1 MLARAAIVLC
11 LLALGISRACAGID
25 EDFVRPGG
33 GVWGDVL
40 DRLLG
45 QKGFGKSYALVIGV
59 GNYDYY
65 TKLSAPAADAEQMRN
80 FLRDEGQFDRIITL
94 TDEKAT
100 RARIE
105 SLMDRILPQLVQGND
120 RFLFYFSGHGMTRN
134 LAASKRGYLILKS
147 SRRDSWDEMIDMP
160 RIREWAENF
169 GNARHVLFLL
179 DACFSGLA
187 AAERKVGLDPK
198 NQTIQRLMQPASH
211 IVTAG
216 VEGEESYIVDGK
228 SLFTSAF
235 LTAARGSLSS
245 SNDGVISLSE
255 IMVQI
260 NRVLDFQ
267 RAKLNDRFKMTPRNY
282 YARIENNAG
291 EFFFLPAGIQRSAKA
306 TPGSPSAPE
315 VTSKSPNPKAPPDL
329 GEQPNLLFSAWSKS
343 CAMSRETNGKQTCT
357 TSKEGRVDSGATVVA
372 AELVERQGDSKTLR
386 VSLPLGMSIQPGTR
400 VIVDDGQP
408 INAAY
413 TGCFA
418 DGCVAEYAVSDGLLA
433 KLKNGNGLAV
443 QGINGAGQPISLV
456 LPLANFAQAYDGR
469 PSMPQITAQ
478 SKREPAAPLDAQQL
492 IFSPWTRF
500 CLKGQEQNAKQ
511 VCFTGKDGRVESGLP
526 VAAAVVIEPE
536 NEPRKLLRVTLPLGM
551 SIQPGTRAMIDNGQ
565 PMTGPYV
572 ICFNNGC
579 MADYEAS
586 GALITALKKGRNLF
600 IGGINTAGQSITV
613 AIPLTEFAKAFDGP
627 PTDPKAFEAQQ
638 IQLQEELQRR
648 AEGARGRA
656 R

>member
-1 MLARAAIVLC
+1 MLTRAAIVLC

-59 GNYDYY
+59 GNYDHY

-80 FLRDEGQFDRIITL
+80 FLRDEAQFDRIITL

-147 SRRDSWDEMIDMP
+147 SRKDSWDEMVDMP
-160 RIREWAENF
+160 RIREWSENF

-216 VEGEESYIVDGK
+216 VDGEESYIVDGK

-245 SNDGVISLSE
+245 PNDGVISLSE

-267 RAKLNDRFKMTPRNY
+267 RGQLNDKFKMTPRNY

-291 EFFFLPAGIQRSAKA
+291 EFFFLPAGTQRLAKA
-306 TPGSPSAPE
+306 TQGSPAAPE
-315 VTSKSPNPKAPPDL
+315 ATAKSPDPKSPALAPVV
-329 GEQPNLLFSAWSKS
+329 GEQPLLSFSSWSKS
-343 CAMSRETNGKQTCT
+343 CETSRDGKQTCT
-357 TSKEGRVDSGATVVA
+357 TSKEGRVDSGMVVVA
-372 AELVERQGDSKTLR
+372 AELVEGQGNSKTLR

-400 VIVDDGQP
+400 VIVDNGQP

-413 TGCFA
+413 TSCFA
-418 DGCVAEYAVSDGLLA
+418 DGCIAEYEASYDLVA
-433 KLKNGNGLAV
+433 KLRNGTGLVV
-443 QGINGAGQPISLV
+443 QGINGEGKPISLV
-456 LPLANFAQAYDGR
+456 VPLADFARAYDGR
-469 PSMPQITAQ
+469 PSLSPINQG
-478 SKREPAAPLDAQQL
+478 KRQPAAPLDGQPL
-492 IFSPWTRF
+492 VFSPWTKF
-500 CLKGQEQNAKQ
+500 CLKGQEQNARQ
-511 VCFTGKDGRVESGLP
+511 VCFTGKDGRVESGVP
-526 VAAAVVIEPE
+526 VAAAVLIEPE
-536 NEPRKLLRVTLPLGM
+536 NEPKKVLRLTLPLGV
-551 SIQPGTRAMIDNGQ
+551 SIQRGTRAIIDNGQ
-565 PMTGPYV
+565 PMTGAYV

-586 GALITALKKGRNLF
+586 GALIAALRKGRNLF
-600 IGGINTAGQSITV
+600 IGGSNTAGQPINVS
-613 AIPLTEFAKAFDGP
+613 IPLTEFAKAFDGP

-638 IQLQEELQRR
+638 RQLQEELQRR
-648 AEGARGRA
+648 VEGARERL